1 MVNKEKLVCLV
12 LRVQEATEDLLVLRV
27 NLANQVHLDPEAHKE
42 KQEILVHL
50 VNREKL
56 VNLATEDQGVQ
67 LVNLVI
73 LETWDCLEW
82 KENLGL
88 LDLLDHLVHL
98 VIPFLLL
105 LLLFLVGKQ
114 SQECLEHLDPWD
126 HLVLL
131 VREEQMEEEDLKEV
145 EECLAC
151 LDHLEHLEDKDCL
164 VELVI
169 QENLENLVDQADHT
183 QKMT

>member
-1 MVNKEKLVCLV
+1 MVNKEKLVYLV

-27 NLANQVHLDPEAHKE
+27 SLVNQVHLDPEVHKE

-50 VNREKL
+50 VNKVKL

-67 LVNLVI
+67 LANLVI

-88 LDLLDHLVHL
+88 LDLLDHLDHL

-105 LLLFLVGKQ
+105 LLLCLVGKQ
-114 SQECLEHLDPWD
+114 YQECLEHLDPWD
-126 HLVLL
+126 HLALL

-151 LDHLEHLEDKDCL
+151 LDHLEHLVDKDCL

-169 QENLENLVDQADHT
+169 QENLENLVDQEDHT
-183 QKMT
+183 QRMT